1 MLLSQGTG
9 ESCHDCHLPHLSS
22 PTLLPPAGLVAQF
35 KGHVAEL
42 LRHPRG
48 SDVLVDLYDVAS
60 TAQRN
65 AMCAE
70 FYGKEFVL
78 FDGVGTQSAR
88 LAGLRQLLEGV
99 STSKKRAI
107 YQHMTRSLVPVMEK
121 AILHPPMVHR

>member
-42 LRHPRG
+42 LRHPR
-48 SDVLVDLYDVAS
+48 AS